1 MKQLPLWIFLNLIL
15 CFFPAALLALEDP
28 GEDLQKVGL
37 TTELGDQVDLSLT
50 FQDSTGKTVTLQD
63 FVQEGRPLILVPA
76 YYNCPRL
83 CGLLL
88 SGVVDLLNRLKLT
101 IGKDYQVVTVSFDTS
116 EKPQLAAKR
125 HKTYTDRFT
134 GEGDAAT
141 GWRFLV
147 GDKENVHPL
156 MNQIGFHFK
165 PDEGEFAHTAAIMLL
180 TPDGKISQYFSDVTF
195 PAWDVRL
202 ALVEASEGA
211 IGSAIDHVYLFCFRF
226 DPTKG
231 RYTWAA
237 FNVARAGAGIGLVLL
252 AALLIGLWKRERLRN
267 ITPKDQ

>member
-1 MKQLPLWIFLNLIL
+1 MRYFIFIL
-15 CFFPAALLALEDP
+15 LFPSLLYALEDP
-28 GEDLQKVGL
+28 GQELEKVGL
-37 TTELGDQVDLSLT
+37 STELGAQIDLSLQ
-50 FQDSTGKTVTLQD
+50 FQDSTGETVTLQD
-63 FVQEGRPLILVPA
+63 YVSGGRPLVLVPA
-76 YYNCPRL
+76 YYDCPRL

-88 SGVVDLLNRLKLT
+88 SGVVDALNRLKLT
-101 IGKDYQVVTVSFDTS
+101 IGEDYQVVTVSFDTS
-116 EKPQLAAKR
+116 EKPALAAKR
-125 HKTYTDRFT
+125 HKTYTDRYT
-134 GEGDAAT
+134 GEGNAAL

-147 GDKENVHPL
+147 GDKENVYPL

-202 ALVEASEGA
+202 ALVEASQGA
-211 IGSAIDHVYLFCFRF
+211 IGSAMDHVYLFCFRF

-237 FNVARAGAGIGLVLL
+237 YNVARAGAGIGLVLL
-252 AALLIGLWKRERLRN
+252 AALLIGLWKRERLRG